1 MVSYRSISAFEGYF
15 RWNDALFSSHY
26 NRDFEGRNSY
36 LDLSET
42 ELGQIYRAEVCGG
55 NSNPM
60 PEDEPLNDFIKKVAH
75 TLYLPSEK
83 NHGPLLFKRHMSWS
97 QEWIDKG
104 STGFPPFIG
113 LLGLFCLTANRM
125 GTESDGYS
133 FLEFY
138 KRLSLLLDLPKK
150 FEGSEEDAKT
160 YISKEFQRD
169 PDGRPRNSSS
179 SDSWQVGLW
188 KMLEHYLDYGL
199 NGTFGWYSARPMG
212 GKNHIG
218 YAVSQTVFSRGDR
231 DKLGVLF
238 NREGYDPGAVLEVD
252 QIEKAIG
259 TWISSSPLSSR
270 AKIFWDRGG
279 DAKKQV
285 CELALREL
293 ALWDGS
299 SVDESGN
306 VSSRLVAHGYYRT
319 FPNVKLSIRLGIKD
333 VTSIKSGKYEAITS
347 GDSSVP
353 KNLVVDES
361 DPNSIEDQLSGIP
374 LNTILRRGVSFRHT
388 EDPMVQLSLGS
399 KDILVLNFDH
409 DMNHFI
415 SGSRLKLGTKSFV
428 VERSANSV
436 SSQLAALGSKHQVK
450 PQNIIDSLPGDLQV
464 LFPVQ
469 IDDFSKANFNRNSKV
484 SSILPLEKYE
494 IVFSGGISIP
504 SGSGRK
510 GWLVE
515 KPPFVEILSSIQPS
529 KMVITG
535 QSVDLTRTVT
545 ISPQHGP
552 IDLSNQNLPE
562 GVYRID
568 IEALGS
574 DNEPIT
580 LGKRNVTLHSPDPI
594 RKIEVNNAHRSSS
607 AVLWPLSTS
616 NPVEIESEDVGIE
629 ISGAVIEGDIPS
641 NRDIGELPPE
651 GLVIDNFAHDEII
664 AAEEWYSGPPKALD
678 FQDKVV
684 ECVHKYEVEEVR
696 FDVEE
701 EQFIDAEGVLHNFPY
716 QLAVRYPTRAQV
728 AMSTFLETKTVKK
741 LGISYSTRDK
751 TFYNDL
757 AKRIKLPINFDYL
770 SVVRTILIEQLTKS
784 ELTNLPSLLSAMDN
798 EIPFTLSKYVANQT
812 EWEIEI
818 YRRKR
823 EEMAIDSLTKEIIA
837 PIKHYKR
844 RCNLC
849 GKIDFKDVGDSIPV

>member
-15 RWNDALFSSHY
+15 RWNDALFASHY
-26 NRDFEGRNSY
+26 SGDFEGHNSY

-42 ELGQIYRAEVCGG
+42 ELDQILSAGAGDSSSDSSLSV
-55 NSNPM
+55 
-60 PEDEPLNDFIKKVAH
+60 DPLKDFIKEVAH
-75 TLYLPSEK
+75 TLYIPSTK
-83 NHGPLLFKRHMSWS
+83 HQWRTRYGRQFFRRHKSWAR
-97 QEWIDKG
+97 EWKDKG
-104 STGFPPFIG
+104 SEGIPPFIG

-125 GTESDGYS
+125 GTQQDGYH

-138 KRLSLLLDLPKK
+138 GRLSAILNLP
-150 FEGSEEDAKT
+150 EIMGCSGGDAKE
-160 YISKEFQRD
+160 YIHREFTR
-169 PDGRPRNSSS
+169 
-179 SDSWQVGLW
+179 DSWQVGLW
-188 KMLEHYLDYGL
+188 EMLEHYLDYDL
-199 NGTFGWYSARPMG
+199 NGTFGWSSAEPMG
-212 GKNHIG
+212 GNRHIG

-238 NREGYDPGAVLEVD
+238 NLKGFNPGSVLEVD
-252 QIEKAIG
+252 QIEEAIG
-259 TWISSSPLSSR
+259 TWISSPPLSAR
-270 AKIFWDRGG
+270 AKNFWDKGG
-279 DAKKQV
+279 QARKQV
-285 CELALREL
+285 CEIALREL
-293 ALWDGS
+293 ASWDGRF
-299 SVDESGN
+299 VDESGN
-306 VSSRLVAHGYYRT
+306 VSSRLIAHGYFRM
-319 FPNVKLSIRLGIKD
+319 FPSRKLSIRLGIKD
-333 VTSIKSGKYEAITS
+333 VTSIKAGNYKAIIS
-347 GDSSVP
+347 GDSSAS
-353 KNLVVDES
+353 KDLVVDES
-361 DPNSIEDQLSGIP
+361 GSVSVEDQLSGTP
-374 LNTILRRGVSFRHT
+374 LNTILRGRVSFRHI
-388 EDPMVQLSLGS
+388 EDPMVRLSWGS
-399 KDILVLNFDH
+399 KRILVLNFDH

-415 SGSRLKLGTKSFV
+415 SGSRLKLGTKSIV
-428 VERSANSV
+428 LERSGNSIG
-436 SSQLAALGSKHQVK
+436 SQLAALGSEHQVL
-450 PQNIIDSLPGDLQV
+450 PRTTIDSLPDDWQILY
-464 LFPVQ
+464 PVQ
-469 IDDFSKANFNRNSKV
+469 IDDFSKTSFDRHSRV
-484 SSILPLEKYE
+484 SSILPLEKSDL
-494 IVFSGGISIP
+494 VFSGGFSIP

-529 KMVITG
+529 KMLITG

-562 GVYRID
+562 GVYRLD

-580 LGKRNVTLHSPDPI
+580 LVGKTVTLHSPDPI

-651 GLVIDNFAHDEII
+651 RLVIDNFAHDEII
-664 AAEEWYSGPPKALD
+664 AAEEWYSGSPKVLD

-701 EQFIDAEGVLHNFPY
+701 EQFIDDEGVLHNFPY
-716 QLAVRYPTRAQV
+716 QLAVRHPTRAQV

-757 AKRIKLPINFDYL
+757 AKRIKLPINFNYL
-770 SVVRTILIEQLTKS
+770 SAVRTILIEQLTKS

-798 EIPFTLSKYVANQT
+798 EIPLTLSKYVANQT